1 MGIVHASRGQL
12 APASDL
18 LRSEVDIVAGVAN
31 AAMPSTHP
39 LDWRGLAE
47 DYDRVRDL
55 IAQVVPGFENY
66 NEKVRSRTGFV
77 LPNGPRARR
86 FTTPDG
92 KAHFKVHGLPSL
104 QLEADQLV
112 MMTIRSHDQYNTTIY
127 ALNDRYRG
135 IHGFRRV
142 VLMHPEDMAA
152 RAIEADQR
160 VDLVSHFQG
169 QRRRAPSFTVVPYEI
184 PRGCVATYFP
194 EANVLVPLESFAAGS
209 QTPTSK
215 SVAVTVHQR
224 APA

>member
-1 MGIVHASRGQL
+1 MGVVHASRGRL
-12 APASDL
+12 APAGDQ
-18 LRSEVDIVAGVAN
+18 LRSEVDIVAGVAIE
-31 AAMPSTHP
+31 ATSPAHSV
-39 LDWRGLAE
+39 DWRGLAE

-55 IAQVVPGFENY
+55 IAQVVPGFEGY
-66 NEKVRSRTGFV
+66 NERVRAKTGFV
-77 LPNGPRARR
+77 LPNGPRERR
-86 FTTPDG
+86 FSTPDG
-92 KAHFKVHGLPSL
+92 KAHFRVHGLPSL
-104 QLEADQLV
+104 QVEADQLV

-152 RAIEADQR
+152 RSIVAEER
-160 VDLVSHFQG
+160 VDLVSHFRG

-194 EANVLVPLESFAAGS
+194 EANVLVPLESFAVGS

-215 SVAVTVHQR
+215 SVAVTVHR
-224 APA
+224 RVST